1 MSISNVDLNSSGC
14 ACTTVCQTL
23 GGSLQMVEIL
33 GIDSASLVYPLFF
46 SVEIGEYD
54 VVLHKKIKKSLQST
68 A

>member
-1 MSISNVDLNSSGC
+1 MHNSLSN
-14 ACTTVCQTL
+14 TF

-68 A
+68 AWEISCEVK

>member
-14 ACTTVCQTL
+14 GCTTVCQTL

-46 SVEIGEYD
+46 SVEIGE
-54 VVLHKKIKKSLQST
+54 
-68 A
+68 